1 MKKAIVIGFFWTL
14 LAAGSSAIAGWQSD
28 IATNQNMAMNY
39 ISALQVNPNAARPQL
54 IVGEGWL
61 SQRSL
66 AEISAAMS
74 RAEQLAHAGRPD
86 LIVMPQFQYGA
97 EPPRRKQA
105 GY

>member
-1 MKKAIVIGFFWTL
+1 MKKAIVFGFFWVIL
-14 LAAGSSAIAGWQSD
+14 AGSSAIAGWQSD

-54 IVGEGWL
+54 IVGEGWQ

-74 RAEQLAHAGRPD
+74 RAEQLARAGRPD
-86 LIVMPQFQYGA
+86 LIVIPQFQYGA